1 MKKKMINSQISNFK
15 TYNMY
20 FRQMLT
26 LAENVFEFKNLPEF
40 IDVSFLN
47 KNLLRKGSVA
57 FFEEQDLGLIA
68 LPYNTFGSLDVYGR
82 PDKIEVFAENSFRR
96 KLNKD
101 EYVLMYDNNGRYP
114 LYLDICQMA
123 ERIALCVR
131 TIDINMIHQRTPRL
145 WKTSQDKLLSVK
157 RTINDIDAMEED
169 VISYESLD
177 IEDLNAVLAPA
188 PYVSDK
194 IDLHLR
200 ELWSEFFRLIGVA
213 NLQEQKRERVIV
225 DEMVASQG
233 GTIASRYSRFEPRKN
248 AVEKINKKFN
258 TNIEVSYYDGEPSTE
273 SEDIEG
279 DKKDVSNDSTL
290 SNSAEHSQVGD

>member
-40 IDVSFLN
+40 VDVSFLN

-57 FFEEQDLGLIA
+57 FFEEKDLGLIA
-68 LPYNTFGSLDVYGR
+68 LPYNVIGTLDVYGR
-82 PDKIEVFAENSFRR
+82 PNKIEVYGENSFHRI
-96 KLNKD
+96 LNRN

-131 TIDINMIHQRTPRL
+131 TIDINMIHQRTPRI
-145 WKTSQDKLLSVK
+145 WKTSQEKLLSVK
-157 RTINDIDAMEED
+157 NLVNNIDAMEED
-169 VISYESLD
+169 VISYDSLD

-200 ELWSEFFRLIGVA
+200 ELWAEFFRLIGVA
-213 NLQEQKRERVIV
+213 NLQEQKRERVII
-225 DEMVASQG
+225 DEMIASQG
-233 GTIASRYSRFEPRKN
+233 GTIASRFSRFEPRKN
-248 AVEKINKKFN
+248 AVEKINKKFKVD
-258 TNIEVSYYDGEPSTE
+258 IQVQYYDGEPTTE
-273 SEDIEG
+273 PEKEG
-279 DKKDVSNDSTL
+279 EEDVSNVPTLPIST
-290 SNSAEHSQVGD
+290 EHSQIGD

>member
-1 MKKKMINSQISNFK
+1 MKKKMINTQISNFK

-20 FRQMLT
+20 FRQMLS

-47 KNLLRKGSVA
+47 KTLLRKGRIA
-57 FFEEQDLGLIA
+57 FFNDEYLGLIA
-68 LPYNTFGSLDVYGR
+68 LPFNDCGGYDVYGR
-82 PDKIEVFAENSFRR
+82 PTAIEVFADNSYHRIL
-96 KLNKD
+96 KTD
-101 EYVLMYDNNGRYP
+101 EFVIMYDNNGRYP

-131 TIDINMIHQRTPRL
+131 TEDINMVHQRTPRV
-145 WKTSQDKLLSVK
+145 WKTTNDKLLSLK
-157 RTINDIDAMEED
+157 RAINEIDSMEESVVTYD
-169 VISYESLD
+169 SLD
-177 IEDLNAVLAPA
+177 IEDMNAVLAPA

-233 GTIASRYSRFEPRKN
+233 GTIASRFSRFEPRKN
-248 AVEKINKKFN
+248 AIDKINKKWN
-258 TNIEVSYYDGEPSTE
+258 LVDPIEVKYYDGEP
-273 SEDIEG
+273 
-279 DKKDVSNDSTL
+279 
-290 SNSAEHSQVGD
+290 NSAEDGEEIDEDVPDVVHLSANT

>member
-1 MKKKMINSQISNFK
+1 MKKKMINTQISNFK

-40 IDVSFLN
+40 IDVSYLN
-47 KNLLRKGSVA
+47 KVLLRQGAIA
-57 FFEEQDLGLIA
+57 FFKDEVLGLIA
-68 LPYNTFGSLDVYGR
+68 LPFDTLGKLDVYSR
-82 PDKIEVFAENSFRR
+82 PTSIQVFGSNGYKR
-96 KLNKD
+96 KLAPE
-101 EYVLMYDNNGRYP
+101 EYVIMYDNNGRYP

-131 TIDINMIHQRTPRL
+131 TEDVNILHQRTPRV
-145 WKTSQDKLLSVK
+145 WKTSKDKELSLK
-157 RTINDIDAMEED
+157 AAINEIDSMQEN
-169 VISYESLD
+169 VISYDSLD
-177 IEDLNAVLAPA
+177 IEDMNVVLAPA

-194 IDLHLR
+194 IDQHLDK
-200 ELWSEFFRLIGVA
+200 LWAEFFRLIGVA

-248 AVEKINKKFN
+248 AVDKINKKFN
-258 TNIEVSYYDGEPSTE
+258 TDIEVQYYDGEPS
-273 SEDIEG
+273 SEKEDN
-279 DKKDVSNDSTL
+279 DVANDTVVSDD
-290 SNSAEHSQVGD
+290 SQYNETGE

>member
-1 MKKKMINSQISNFK
+1 
-15 TYNMY
+15 MY

-40 IDVSFLN
+40 VDVSFLN

-57 FFEEQDLGLIA
+57 FFEEKDLGLIA
-68 LPYNTFGSLDVYGR
+68 LPYNVIGTLDVYGR
-82 PDKIEVFAENSFRR
+82 PNKIEVIGENSFHRV
-96 KLNKD
+96 LNRD

-131 TIDINMIHQRTPRL
+131 TIDINVIHQRTPRV

-157 RTINDIDAMEED
+157 NLVNNIDAMEED
-169 VISYESLD
+169 VISYDSLD

-194 IDLHLR
+194 IDQHLR
-200 ELWSEFFRLIGVA
+200 ELWAEFFRLIGVA
-213 NLQEQKRERVIV
+213 NLQEQKRERVII
-225 DEMVASQG
+225 DEMIASQG
-233 GTIASRYSRFEPRKN
+233 GTIASRFSRFEPRKN
-248 AVEKINKKFN
+248 AVEKINKKFGAD
-258 TNIEVSYYDGEPSTE
+258 IQVQYYDGEPTTE
-273 SEDIEG
+273 PEKEE
-279 DKKDVSNDSTL
+279 KKDVSNVPTLPIST
-290 SNSAEHSQVGD
+290 EHSQIGD

>member
-40 IDVSFLN
+40 VDVSFLN

-57 FFEEQDLGLIA
+57 FFEEKDLGLIA
-68 LPYNTFGSLDVYGR
+68 LPYNVIGTLDVYGR
-82 PDKIEVFAENSFRR
+82 PNKIEVYGENSFHRA
-96 KLNKD
+96 LNRD

-114 LYLDICQMA
+114 LYMDICQMA

-131 TIDINMIHQRTPRL
+131 TIDINMIHQRTPRI

-157 RTINDIDAMEED
+157 KLVNNIDAMEED
-169 VISYESLD
+169 VISYDSLD

-194 IDLHLR
+194 IDQHLR
-200 ELWSEFFRLIGVA
+200 ELWAEFFRLIGVA
-213 NLQEQKRERVIV
+213 NLQEQKRERVII
-225 DEMVASQG
+225 DEMIASQG
-233 GTIASRYSRFEPRKN
+233 GTIASRFSRFEPRKN
-248 AVEKINKKFN
+248 AVEKINKKFGVD
-258 TNIEVSYYDGEPSTE
+258 IQVQYYDGEPTTE
-273 SEDIEG
+273 PEKEGED
-279 DKKDVSNDSTL
+279 DVSNVSNLPIST
-290 SNSAEHSQVGD
+290 EHTKIGD